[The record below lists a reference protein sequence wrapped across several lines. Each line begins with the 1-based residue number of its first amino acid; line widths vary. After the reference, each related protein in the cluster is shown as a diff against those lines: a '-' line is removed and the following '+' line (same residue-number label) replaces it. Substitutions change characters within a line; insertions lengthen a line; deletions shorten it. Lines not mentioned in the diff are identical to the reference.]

1 MGLQTKAG
9 DQRYLLGIWIAMG
22 VLTPLI
28 AWGGARGF
36 APAIGLMGLLCLPLA
51 RPTRQDWIGLGLLGA
66 LALWACVSSFWSP
79 FDIMRGVRSLK
90 ELERFTGVHL
100 ALQLLLSGAFV
111 VAAGRMRE
119 KTAEKAMKWFGYG
132 LMALAVILVVEGA
145 TQAALYQW
153 IQKALKQAGRPDLA
167 VRNVAVGGY
176 IMAALIWPVAVT
188 LWRQNKKPLVFAL
201 AVVVA
206 FTAMFL
212 RGDSPTVALLVSAV
226 FFYAVMKY
234 GRPAVIA
241 TGVLAVLYFLL
252 TPWVM
257 LAVDQLGLVAAVRG
271 HLPPSW
277 AARLDIWTFTG
288 DRTLEDPIRGWGLD
302 ASRMFIGYIQLH
314 PHNGALQIWFE
325 LGLPGALLIAA
336 FWAYVFWRISEDAE
350 SRLFAATACATA
362 VVYLVIGAISF
373 SLWQEWWVCLGAF
386 AMAACVVLRRFVHT
400 LDDDWT
406 SVQSDEPLKA
416 P

>member
-1 MGLQTKAG
+1 M
-9 DQRYLLGIWIAMG
+9 
-22 VLTPLI
+22 
-28 AWGGARGF
+28 
-36 APAIGLMGLLCLPLA
+36 
-51 RPTRQDWIGLGLLGA
+51 
-66 LALWACVSSFWSP
+66 
-79 FDIMRGVRSLK
+79 
-90 ELERFTGVHL
+90 HL

-302 ASRMFIGYIQLH
+302 ASRMFIGYLQLH